1 MVYRFTPQDSA
12 FDEWCHS
19 ALKAWEGSTFR
30 EDPRVRI
37 PGPWVRHL
45 YQSKF
50 LANSARGHADKE
62 SPVAG
67 KRLLFLYPFLT
78 IFSCTILLVTPTL
91 SRAGTLRGVVID
103 PSGRPVRGARVI
115 ATGPATI
122 RMKTATDT
130 KGVFHFDLMPGR
142 SYELQTLLE
151 GFRAEPLSIELNG
164 TEDREV
170 LIQLQLSALTE
181 SVVVS
186 AQQVDLPLSRTS
198 GNVTVITAEE
208 LSNRQ
213 IETVAEALSL
223 VPGLTV
229 NTSGGRGS
237 LTSVLSRGGE
247 SDFTLVLVNGVK
259 ANAFGGGFD
268 FGHLQ
273 TTNIEQIEVI
283 RNPQSALYGA
293 DAIGAVVQIIT
304 RHGGSNRVNGLIE
317 GGSFSTK
324 RLAFSS
330 SGSIGSSNNWEW
342 GAGAERLS
350 TEGSTDLLPRINEEV
365 TNDDYQ
371 NQTISLSGGWRDEHT
386 LIRSDLSLTSN
397 ERGFP
402 GPFGSDPGGT
412 FEGINK
418 ISRGR
423 NDNALWSLN
432 MTKSL
437 NQGLR
442 QQFEFS
448 FADLHGTFK
457 TPFGSSSSITQR
469 ISGRA
474 KTNLNLRPGIGL
486 TVGAEFQRER
496 AGNTFITG
504 VDSQK
509 IPVRR
514 YAFGYFSEARLE
526 PNRRWLITAGI
537 RVERIHRGALEA
549 DPHALTPRP
558 NLAANTV
565 ISTNPKLS
573 ATYFLRPP
581 GNGAQSWTRVGVT
594 AGTGIRTPNSFEIAF
609 TDNPELKPERS
620 RSVSIGIQQTLASGA
635 LVLEANNFYND
646 YDDLI
651 VSVGPAFTNL
661 SRFRTDNIAN
671 ARAHGIEIAGAIRS
685 TWGLEARATYTW
697 LNTRVL
703 QVDRGNGQAPPPFS
717 VGDPLIRRPRQHGSV
732 DISMSRGQFTAFL
745 QLVSRGQWL
754 DVDPTFGASGG
765 LFNAPGHS
773 RIRIGLG
780 NKIGD
785 KLEASVRVTNPFDRR
800 YEDALGFPGI
810 SRSVIVGVKVAPR
823 Q

>member
-1 MVYRFTPQDSA
+1 MVTP
-12 FDEWCHS
+12 
-19 ALKAWEGSTFR
+19 
-30 EDPRVRI
+30 
-37 PGPWVRHL
+37 
-45 YQSKF
+45 
-50 LANSARGHADKE
+50 NKE

-67 KRLLFLYPFLT
+67 NRLLSLHPFLT
-78 IFSCTILLVTPTL
+78 ILSCTILLVVPTL
-91 SRAGTLRGVVID
+91 SGAGTLRGVVID
-103 PSGRPVRGARVI
+103 PGGRPVRGARVI

-122 RMKTATDT
+122 SIKTTTDA
-130 KGVFHFDLMPGR
+130 KGVFHFNLIPGR

-151 GFRAEPLSIELNG
+151 GFSAEPLSVELNG

-170 LIQLQLSALTE
+170 LIQLKLSALTE

-186 AQQVDLPLSRTS
+186 AQQVDLLLSRTS
-198 GNVTVITAEE
+198 GDVTVITAEE
-208 LSNRQ
+208 LSSRQ

-259 ANAFGGGFD
+259 VNTFGGSFD

-273 TTNIEQIEVI
+273 TTNIEQIEII
-283 RNPQSALYGA
+283 RNPQSALYGTG
-293 DAIGAVVQIIT
+293 AIGAVVQIIT

-324 RLAFSS
+324 RMAFSS

-350 TEGSTDLLPRINEEV
+350 TEGFTNLLPGTNEEV

-371 NQTISLSGGWRDEHT
+371 NQTVSLSGSWRDEHT
-386 LIRSDLSLTSN
+386 LIRSNLNLTSN

-412 FEGINK
+412 FGGIDK

-423 NDNALWSLN
+423 NNNALWSLN
-432 MTKSL
+432 MAKSL

-442 QQFEFS
+442 QQFKFS

-474 KTNLNLRPGIGL
+474 KTDLNPSPGIGL

-496 AGNTFITG
+496 ASNTFITG

-509 IPVRR
+509 VPVRR
-514 YAFGYFSEARLE
+514 YSFGYFSEARLE
-526 PNRRWLITAGI
+526 PSRRWLITTGI
-537 RVERIHRGALEA
+537 RVEQIHRGTLEA
-549 DPHALTPRP
+549 DPHAFTPRP
-558 NLAANTV
+558 NLAANTI

-573 ATYFLRPP
+573 VTYFLRQPSD
-581 GNGAQSWTRVGVT
+581 GAQSWTRVGIT
-594 AGTGIRTPNSFEIAF
+594 AGTGIRTPNAFEIAF
-609 TDNPELKPERS
+609 TDNPDLKPERS
-620 RSVSIGIQQTLASGA
+620 RSVSIGIQQTLVNGA
-635 LVLEANNFYND
+635 LVFEANNFYND

-651 VSVGPAFTNL
+651 VSVGPALANL
-661 SRFRTDNIAN
+661 SQFRTDNIAN
-671 ARAHGIEIAGAIRS
+671 ARAQGIEISGAMRS
-685 TWGLEARATYTW
+685 TWGFEARATYTR

-732 DISMSRGQFTAFL
+732 DISMSRGQFMAFL
-745 QLVSRGQWL
+745 QVVSRGQWL

-773 RIRIGLG
+773 LLRMGLG

-785 KLEASVRVTNPFDRR
+785 KLEAYVRVTNPFDRR

-810 SRSVIVGVKVAPR
+810 GRSVIVGVRVAPR